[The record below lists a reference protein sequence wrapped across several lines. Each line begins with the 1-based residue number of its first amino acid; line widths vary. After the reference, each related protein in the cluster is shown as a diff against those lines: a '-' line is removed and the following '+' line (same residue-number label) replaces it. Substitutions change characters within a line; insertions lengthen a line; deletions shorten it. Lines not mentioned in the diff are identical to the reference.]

1 METNTILEKKDFGM
15 QLNER
20 KHSFFYT
27 NELVQ
32 IENTLK
38 ELLTKKSWK
47 KSRKLI
53 CIGLYQIKNMCLY
66 KQIGLNT
73 FKEYL
78 KTNRIPISY
87 STAIEYSIIGNMLV
101 KYEKELNAIGFDE
114 KDGLKKLL
122 RLKKALNKLNSQP
135 DLIFKII
142 KQFSLREFERY
153 LDNNCLSIKEN
164 QIKSLKMKS
173 LSSIQMDDEV
183 IYITPDE
190 IEIIWFNMDLETKLG
205 IPHLYKELQSV
216 LLSTIKNFF
225 QTRFRIN

>member
-1 METNTILEKKDFGM
+1 METNIVLQNNDYVI
-15 QLNER
+15 QLNEK
-20 KHSFFYT
+20 KHIFFLT
-27 NELVQ
+27 NELTK
-32 IENTLK
+32 IEDTLK
-38 ELLTKKSWK
+38 ELLMKKSWK

-53 CIGLYQIKNMCLY
+53 CIGLYQIKNMRLY

-78 KTNRIPISY
+78 NTNRIPVSY

-101 KYEKELNAIGFDE
+101 KYEKELDEVNFDE

-122 RLKKALNKLNSQP
+122 RLKKAMKKLNSQP
-135 DLIFKII
+135 EFIFKII
-142 KQFSLREFERY
+142 KKFSLREFERY
-153 LDNNCLSIKEN
+153 IDNNCLNIKEN
-164 QIKSLKMKS
+164 PVKNLKMKS

-190 IEIIWFNMDLETKLG
+190 IEIIWFNMDLENKLG

-225 QTRFRIN
+225 QTRFSIN